1 MDQFMMVIFNSVK
14 SKEQVVFIGKTIL
27 NIKENFLIIILKE
40 KEDINGQIVEFIME
54 IGKITKCMEQVN
66 LHGVTEE
73 NTQANIKMIKSTGK
87 GFFIGQTDKDIKVI
101 GKMVSNKEKEY
112 LLMNKE
118 KKSKD
123 NGRQEKE

>member
-1 MDQFMMVIFNSVK
+1 
-14 SKEQVVFIGKTIL
+14 
-27 NIKENFLIIILKE
+27 
-40 KEDINGQIVEFIME
+40 
-54 IGKITKCMEQVN
+54 
-66 LHGVTEE
+66 
-73 NTQANIKMIKSTGK
+73 MIKSTGK